1 MKQFRRNQHFSLEDW
16 KGSVETV
23 VPEYLL
29 FSIVHINVT
38 EISMV
43 LIKNI
48 FI

>member
-1 MKQFRRNQHFSLEDW
+1 MKQFRRNQHFSLKVWE
-16 KGSVETV
+16 GSVETV

-29 FSIVHINVT
+29 FSNVNVT
-38 EISMV
+38 EIRMV